1 MRERGGNEFV
11 GHCVPEGQSPIA
23 RRFQHRGK
31 NMLRPVPLGT
41 AEGSAVPPALRR
53 HASNPALEAP
63 GYWRLSLRDTWS
75 RYIFALCFLIVLT
88 ATSAAQTNAGVSFE
102 MPKSHN
108 PISAYSPSQS
118 AEPQLK
124 NSPRLNRLIKDGKLY
139 LSLQDA
145 IHLALE
151 NNLDIAIA
159 RYNLPIADM
168 DILRTK
174 AGGVFRGVN
183 AGVVQGTPGGGVG
196 GFGTGA
202 PGAGAGGTTAGAGG
216 AGAGASGL
224 VQSTLGVGT
233 AVPSYDPAI
242 IASVGAEHQT
252 TPLANLRIYGV
263 PLLQLNTGQAN
274 FGFAQAFATGTS
286 VSFEFNNNRQTT
298 NSPYFNLS
306 PALGSMYR
314 FSFQQQLLS
323 GFGFGPNLRY
333 LRIAKNN
340 KQISDIAFK
349 DQVMATVTQIENIYW
364 DLVNAYEQS
373 QVNEQSL
380 AFAQQSLDNAKKQ
393 LQLQSIPAMDVMRA
407 EAEVS
412 KRDQDLTIARTTLQL
427 QELLMKNALT
437 KSLDDPVLESVGV
450 VPTDTL
456 QSAQIVPLNQPVQ
469 DLIQNAMHDRP
480 ELFESDVDLANRQI
494 SRKAARN
501 ALLPSLSLVAF
512 YGGSGLAGP
521 LNPVYNVPA
530 VPNSSNVPAD
540 YPGALKNAFNNTAP
554 DYYVG
559 INLNIPIRNRVA
571 KADQYRSELEYRQA
585 ELRREELRQQI
596 RNEGRNAEYALEQTA
611 ARVEA
616 ARKARDLAQRT
627 FQITQKEQTLG
638 AGSTFQTMTAQRD
651 LALAEL
657 DLVTARTVYEKA
669 KIEVDRAT
677 GATLEHNG
685 IAIQDAINAAIVA
698 PMAAPAP

>member
-1 MRERGGNEFV
+1 MRSSSRLERLAAFLFWSV
-11 GHCVPEGQSPIA
+11 VCACTCFSQQP
-23 RRFQHRGK
+23 
-31 NMLRPVPLGT
+31 T
-41 AEGSAVPPALRR
+41 
-53 HASNPALEAP
+53 NPANSNTIANTSP
-63 GYWRLSLRDTWS
+63 S
-75 RYIFALCFLIVLT
+75 RPHYSSVFK
-88 ATSAAQTNAGVSFE
+88 
-102 MPKSHN
+102 MPSSRN
-108 PISAYSPSQS
+108 PLSAYSPSS
-118 AEPQLK
+118 TPEPELT
-124 NSPRLNRLIKDGKLY
+124 NSPRLNQLIRDGKLY
-139 LSLQDA
+139 LSLKDA
-145 IHLALE
+145 IRLAME

-202 PGAGAGGTTAGAGG
+202 PGAGAGGTTARAGG

-233 AVPSYDPAI
+233 AVPSYDPTI
-242 IASVGAEHQT
+242 VASVGAEHQT
-252 TPLANLRIYGV
+252 TPLANQRIYGV

-274 FGFAQAFATGTS
+274 FGFSQAFTTGS
-286 VSFEFNNNRQTT
+286 SISFEFNNNRQTT
-298 NSPYFNLS
+298 NSPFFNLS
-306 PALGSMYR
+306 PALGAMYR

-333 LRIAKNN
+333 LRIANNN
-340 KQISDIAFK
+340 KKISDIAFK

-364 DLVNAYEQS
+364 DLVNAYQQS
-373 QVNEQSL
+373 QVNEQSR
-380 AFAQQSLDNAKKQ
+380 AFAQQSLENARKQ
-393 LQLQSIPAMDVMRA
+393 LQLESIPAMDVVKA

-412 KRDQDLTIARTTLQL
+412 KREQDLTVARTSLQL

-437 KSLDDPVLESVGV
+437 KSLDDPVLESVNV

-456 QSAQIVPLNQPVQ
+456 QSAQIVPSNQSVQ
-469 DLIQNAMHDRP
+469 ELIQQALRDRP
-480 ELFESDVDLANRQI
+480 ELAESDVDLVNRQI

-585 ELRREELRQQI
+585 ELRREELRKQI
-596 RNEGRNAEYALEQTA
+596 RIEVRNAEYALEQTA

-616 ARKARDLAQRT
+616 ARKSRDLAQRT
-627 FQITQKEQTLG
+627 FEITQKEQVLG

-657 DLVTARTVYEKA
+657 DFVAAMTVYEKA
-669 KIEVDRAT
+669 RVEVERAI
-677 GATLEHNG
+677 GSTLEHNG
-685 IAIQDAINAAIVA
+685 IAIQDAIDATVSSAT
-698 PMAAPAP
+698 P